1 MANLI
6 FIKLAITD
14 LILLFKGEI
23 IMKKNYSSIRLEITS
38 HCNLMCEY
46 CHNSKYS
53 NRNDDMTTE
62 EIMKLICNLKKQ
74 YPINKILLTGGE
86 PLVNKDICKI
96 ISFITSL
103 GIKADMVTNG
113 TLLTPKLVNELETA
127 GLKRIRLSIDEIG
140 YDSKLRDMT
149 NPNELWKKAEMIS
162 KESKIEV
169 CIHTVCSPSNVN
181 SLFDVYLKT
190 LEVGAKRWR
199 VFDLGYQGGITE
211 NKEKFSFDL
220 YYDSLIKSTKSILS
234 HYLNNDLKNVLDI
247 EINNIF
253 RTMMLNMKYEDASN
267 DIKNALAVRAKLSP
281 CDYVA
286 DHQLSVRSNGVA
298 TLCQYF
304 HNDIFNFKEYNF
316 NIENAIMHEKNVIE
330 NELLMSNLEYC
341 SKCKY
346 CLICNSG
353 CRSRAQFLTDD
364 ITDADPGACY
374 IFPRVHNEIIP
385 LLPDETRKVYNS
397 FVNHDGLIPKYS
409 DAELK
414 KFLHN
419 KGY

>member
-1 MANLI
+1 M
-6 FIKLAITD
+6 
-14 LILLFKGEI
+14 E
-23 IMKKNYSSIRLEITS
+23 KNYSSIRLEITS

-53 NRNDDMTTE
+53 NRDDDMTTE
-62 EIMKLICNLKKQ
+62 EIMLLIRNLKKQ

-96 ISFITSL
+96 IGLITSL

-113 TLLTPKLVNELETA
+113 TLLTEELVNKLEDA

-140 YDSKLRDMT
+140 KTSELRDKT
-149 NPNELWKKAEMIS
+149 NPNELWKKAKMI
-162 KESKIEV
+162 KEKSNIEV
-169 CIHTVCSPSNVN
+169 CIHTVCSPDNVN
-181 SLFDVYLKT
+181 NLFDVYLKT
-190 LEVGAKRWR
+190 LEVGARRWR

-211 NKEKFSFDL
+211 NKNKFSFDS
-220 YYDSLIKSTKSILS
+220 YYDSLIESTKRILS
-234 HYLNNDLKNVLDI
+234 HYLKNGLQDVLDI

-253 RTMMLNMKYEDASN
+253 RTIMLNMRYEDAST
-267 DIKNALAVRAKLSP
+267 DIKKDLAARAKSSP

-304 HNDIFNFKEYNF
+304 HNPIFNFKESDF
-316 NIENAIMHEKNVIE
+316 NVENAILREERVIE
-330 NELLMSNLEYC
+330 NELLMNELEYC
-341 SKCKY
+341 SKCEY
-346 CLICNSG
+346 CLVCNSG
-353 CRSRAQFLTDD
+353 CRSRAQFLTGD

-374 IFPRVHNEIIP
+374 LLPRVHKEIVP
-385 LLPDETRKVYNS
+385 LLPDEPKKVYNS
-397 FVNHDGLIPKYS
+397 FINNGGLKPKYS
-409 DAELK
+409 ATELK
-414 KFLHN
+414 KFLQD